1 MLDERLFSP
10 QTIGRFALQRLAQN
24 AAALTAAAC
33 PLLQRPFE
41 SDGFGLLTD
50 EAAVLELSA
59 RLLRFTFRRHDNGYR
74 RRRIDEAADILNSE
88 FARPLTIAE
97 IARRVG
103 LNECYLKRYFK
114 AQTGETVAG
123 RLRRLR
129 LEHALALIESGST
142 VQAAMHFCGYRH
154 AGRFNEAFRRHY
166 GFLPSDVKKS
176 VRI

>member
-1 MLDERLFSP
+1 MFGFRLSGEGF
-10 QTIGRFALQRLAQN
+10 FAK
-24 AAALTAAAC
+24 
-33 PLLQRPFE
+33 
-41 SDGFGLLTD
+41 
-50 EAAVLELSA
+50 VSA

-129 LEHALALIESGST
+129 LEQRARPRSNRAAP
-142 VQAAMHFCGYRH
+142 VQAAIALLR
-154 AGRFNEAFRRHY
+154 
-166 GFLPSDVKKS
+166 LPPRGTVQ
-176 VRI
+176 